1 MGTQGGDDAEVVL
14 GGYQPELKRTLNQF
28 QVFAISFAF
37 ISVAVGIFATYS
49 VVLQTGGPVAIWL
62 WVLVAVGQILVALV
76 FAQFAGRIS
85 LSGSSYQ
92 WGSRL
97 ANPKIGLAFGWLT
110 ACYLAIAVVGVDD
123 ALANTALMPL
133 FDMRPDETTA
143 RVITIVV
150 LLVQVLLVLAS
161 TRLASMVN
169 SSAVAIELVIVIALG
184 IALIIALTVSGTGSE
199 QNLVSRGV
207 TQGSPDYFAVGG
219 GLMGAMI
226 MGLATLVG
234 FDAAANLA
242 EEAKNPFRSVPRAIV
257 GSVGAVRSARAGLLS
272 YADPGHQERPR
283 SHLQRLAR
291 GDDHSRPARFG
302 DGEDLPSGDHAGV
315 LRRRDRGHDRMF
327 AAHLR
332 DVPRRALSWPHADAA
347 RPSPDADA
355 DPRDGPDLCG
365 RGRLDDRA
373 ARGGAHQAD
382 HRFDHSSDD
391 HLRRDDHPLPGGA
404 QTARS
409 KKWARST

>member
-1 MGTQGGDDAEVVL
+1 MATDPKPTPVEVDSEDL
-14 GGYQPELKRTLNQF
+14 GGYQPELKRTLGRF
-28 QVFAISFAF
+28 RCSPSRSPSSPSPLASLRL
-37 ISVAVGIFATYS
+37 YS

-184 IALIIALTVSGTGSE
+184 IALIIALTVTGTGSE
-199 QNLVSRGV
+199 RKPRL
-207 TQGSPDYFAVGG
+207 TGG
-219 GLMGAMI
+219 
-226 MGLATLVG
+226 
-234 FDAAANLA
+234 
-242 EEAKNPFRSVPRAIV
+242 RPRAPPTISLSV
-257 GSVGAVRSARAGLLS
+257 AGS
-272 YADPGHQERPR
+272 
-283 SHLQRLAR
+283 
-291 GDDHSRPARFG
+291 
-302 DGEDLPSGDHAGV
+302 
-315 LRRRDRGHDRMF
+315 
-327 AAHLR
+327 
-332 DVPRRALSWPHADAA
+332 W
-347 RPSPDADA
+347 
-355 DPRDGPDLCG
+355 G
-365 RGRLDDRA
+365 R
-373 ARGGAHQAD
+373 
-382 HRFDHSSDD
+382 
-391 HLRRDDHPLPGGA
+391 
-404 QTARS
+404 
-409 KKWARST
+409 